1 MALAALL
8 AIKTVLDIGAG
19 VSAKNSADKAAAAA
33 ARVGEFNAG
42 LIERDIDL
50 LEKQREIINRNAV
63 LQERVD
69 RFRFAEAQ
77 GSVVAQYSG
86 AGIDISHGTPMRVMR
101 QAAREFEYDQAVND
115 FNNTVTNMQINDQQ
129 ESSRLSAQL
138 SRMEGG
144 AQAAGLRAQ
153 GTTSLIRSFGQ
164 AAQTSY
170 EGGLFA

>member
-1 MALAALL
+1 MFEILTL
-8 AIKTVLDIGAG
+8 GATILG
-19 VSAKNSADKAAAAA
+19 GLSSKNSADKAAAAA

-115 FNNTVTNMQINDQQ
+115 FNNTVINMQIDDQQ
-129 ESSRLSAQL
+129 ESSRLSAEL

-164 AAQTSY
+164 AAQTAY
-170 EGGLFA
+170 EGDLFG

>member
-1 MALAALL
+1 MFEILTL
-8 AIKTVLDIGAG
+8 GATILG
-19 VSAKNSADKAAAAA
+19 GLSAKNSANKAAAAA

-69 RFRFAEAQ
+69 RFRFREAQ

-129 ESSRLSAQL
+129 ESSRLSAEL

-153 GTTSLIRSFGQ
+153 GTTSLIQSLGTAGR
-164 AAQTSY
+164 
-170 EGGLFA
+170 FASNNPGMFA

>member
-1 MALAALL
+1 MSLTALL
-8 AIKTVLDIGAG
+8 GIKTVFDIAG
-19 VSAKNSADKAAAAA
+19 GISSKNSANKAAAAA

-69 RFRFAEAQ
+69 RFRFREAQ

-86 AGIDISHGTPMRVMR
+86 AGIDISHGTPMRVLR
-101 QAAREFEYDQAVND
+101 QAAREFEYDQAIND

-129 ESSRLSAQL
+129 ESSRLSAEL

-144 AQAAGLRAQ
+144 AHAAGLRAQ
-153 GTTSLIRSFGQ
+153 GTKSLIQSFGT
-164 AAQTSY
+164 A
-170 EGGLFA
+170 GRFASSSGMFT

>member
-1 MALAALL
+1 MFEILTL
-8 AIKTVLDIGAG
+8 GATILG
-19 VSAKNSADKAAAAA
+19 GLSAKNSANDAAAAA
-33 ARVGEFNAG
+33 KRVGNFNAD
-42 LIERDIDL
+42 LIERDIGL

-77 GSVVAQYSG
+77 GSIVTQYSG

-101 QAAREFEYDQAVND
+101 QAAREFEYDQAIVD

-129 ESSRLSAQL
+129 ESSRLSAEL

-144 AQAAGLRAQ
+144 SQAAGLRAQ

-164 AAQTSY
+164 AGQ
-170 EGGLFA
+170 FASNNNMFK

>member
-1 MALAALL
+1 MFEILTL
-8 AIKTVLDIGAG
+8 GATILG
-19 VSAKNSADKAAAAA
+19 GMSAKSSANKAAAAA

-69 RFRFAEAQ
+69 RFRFREAQ

-101 QAAREFEYDQAVND
+101 QAAREFEYDQAIND

-129 ESSRLSAQL
+129 ESSRLSAEL

-153 GTTSLIRSFGQ
+153 GTTSLIKSFGT
-164 AAQTSY
+164 A
-170 EGGLFA
+170 GRFASNNPGMFG

>member
-1 MALAALL
+1 MFEILTLGAT
-8 AIKTVLDIGAG
+8 IIGG
-19 VSAKNSADKAAAAA
+19 LSAKNSADKAAAAA

-69 RFRFAEAQ
+69 RFRFREAQ

-115 FNNTVTNMQINDQQ
+115 FNIDVSESVLIGDKYTDIQAGQNAGVGTNI
-129 ESSRLSAQL
+129 LYI
-138 SRMEGG
+138 G
-144 AQAAGLRAQ
+144 AHGLQPDLELVCHSVSTLNEAKF
-153 GTTSLIRSFGQ
+153 L
-164 AAQTSY
+164 
-170 EGGLFA
+170 L

>member
-1 MALAALL
+1 MSLTALL
-8 AIKTVLDIGAG
+8 GIKTVFDIAG
-19 VSAKNSADKAAAAA
+19 GISSKNSANKAADA
-33 ARVGEFNAG
+33 ARKVGEFNAG

-69 RFRFAEAQ
+69 RFRFREAQ

-129 ESSRLSAQL
+129 ESSRLSAEL

-144 AQAAGLRAQ
+144 AQAAGLRVQGTKSRIQSFGRAAQ
-153 GTTSLIRSFGQ
+153 G
-164 AAQTSY
+164 AY
-170 EGGLFA
+170 EGGLFT